1 VDDKGREERTVII
14 DSERA
19 PLIKQAFEEYATGE
33 WSLSDLADR
42 LNALGLR
49 TRATPKLPSKEIT
62 KSKLESILKNP
73 YYAGVVRYDG
83 VEYDGIHEPII
94 SRDLFNNVQTILH
107 ARINSDRARQH
118 EHFLKGLLYCS
129 HCGSRMLIT
138 NAKSCTGNIYPYFI
152 CAGRHRTKLKD
163 KTCDMKA
170 VLIDAVEYQMEK
182 IFDQITITP
191 SERIL
196 IEQQLQSSI
205 DKEEEKFNL
214 ELHNCQLE
222 KDKIERQQKK
232 LLEAHFNDAI
242 PLSLLKSEQERLSKQ
257 LATVEHEIKVRNTTF
272 GQIKANLTMAFDLIE
287 NCGNTYRRANDST
300 KRLMVQALFKKSV
313 ARQRRELDDGI

>member
-1 VDDKGREERTVII
+1 
-14 DSERA
+14 
-19 PLIKQAFEEYATGE
+19 
-33 WSLSDLADR
+33 
-42 LNALGLR
+42 
-49 TRATPKLPSKEIT
+49 
-62 KSKLESILKNP
+62 
-73 YYAGVVRYDG
+73 
-83 VEYDGIHEPII
+83 
-94 SRDLFNNVQTILH
+94 
-107 ARINSDRARQH
+107 
-118 EHFLKGLLYCS
+118 
-129 HCGSRMLIT
+129 MLIT

-214 ELHNCQLE
+214 ELRNYHLE

-242 PLSLLKSEQERLSKQ
+242 PLSLLKSEQERLSRQ
-257 LATVEHEIKVRNTTF
+257 LAAIEHEIAVRNTTF
-272 GQIKANLTMAFDLIE
+272 SQIKANLTMAFDLIE

-300 KRLMVQALFKKSV
+300 KRLMVQALFKKV
-313 ARQRRELDDGI
+313 WLDRDENLMTEYNDAYKCILGPAENRHACQNEKSAPDNSDADFSSSLLKSSSNFFGNSLTNDVLVGLVGLEPMTSTMSTWRSNQLSYNHTRDECIIAQFYPGCKS